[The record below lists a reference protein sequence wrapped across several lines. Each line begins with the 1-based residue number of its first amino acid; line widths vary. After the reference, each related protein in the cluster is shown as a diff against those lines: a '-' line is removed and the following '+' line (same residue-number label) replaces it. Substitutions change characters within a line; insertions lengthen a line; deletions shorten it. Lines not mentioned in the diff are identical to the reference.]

1 MNTSVGDPPWLVVGE
16 PMPIPGNTV
25 TASTATTVTTTAT
38 AAEVL
43 GAEGLPRLPPLPR
56 IGPRSNRASA
66 GSPGSDL
73 FSGRSPVGRMG
84 LVRVKDSRS
93 AGAAEAAAWGGR
105 NEESL
110 RSFHQTLGL
119 RCSAS
124 NGWASAP
131 PLPDSSAALPDF
143 LESDHGSPRIDSADS
158 KLLISAAGMPSD
170 PEHIRKSAGGGER
183 PASTP
188 RHAWAA

>member
-25 TASTATTVTTTAT
+25 TASTATTATTTAT

-43 GAEGLPRLPPLPR
+43 GAEGLLMASSSPANRA
-56 IGPRSNRASA
+56 RSNRASA
-66 GSPGSDL
+66 GSPDL
-73 FSGRSPVGRMG
+73 IFPRGGAPWGGMG

-110 RSFHQTLGL
+110 RSFQ
-119 RCSAS
+119 S
-124 NGWASAP
+124 
-131 PLPDSSAALPDF
+131 
-143 LESDHGSPRIDSADS
+143 
-158 KLLISAAGMPSD
+158 
-170 PEHIRKSAGGGER
+170 R
-183 PASTP
+183 P
-188 RHAWAA
+188 